1 MAKSTP
7 HTTLDHEQLKSLI
20 NSMADAVIAINN
32 NKIVTL
38 YNGATLNLLDI
49 NTDIGGKNIDSILT
63 LRGDDGLQIN
73 LNKLINSIKTS
84 FVSRNIKLE
93 YPNGETCN
101 LYVSIAPVHIGY
113 MDDLNDSRGHVFLM
127 RDITNEKSLEQER
140 DEFIS
145 VVSHELRTPI
155 TVAEGNVSNAIALL
169 EKENSVSEIIKK
181 SLGDAHSQVVF
192 LANIINDLATL
203 SRAERGSITFEIERI
218 NLKELLSELENAYKE
233 MANKKSLKFQLSVDP
248 DLGLFYSSR
257 LYLKEILQ
265 NIIDNAI
272 KYTEKGSVMITTR
285 RKGDT
290 VIFKITD
297 TGHGISKSDKSKVF
311 TKFFRSEDFHTRSQ
325 NGTGLG
331 LYITDKLASIIHAEI
346 DLDSEINQ
354 GSTFTVTVEDLKG
367 HVD

>member
-1 MAKSTP
+1 MVKYKHS
-7 HTTLDHEQLKSLI
+7 TTLDHEQLKSLI
-20 NSMADAVIAINN
+20 NSMADAVIAIDAQ
-32 NKIVTL
+32 KTVTL
-38 YNGATLNLLDI
+38 YNGATLNLLDV
-49 NTDIGGKNIDSILT
+49 NTDIGGKDIRTILALKDENGSTIDPH
-63 LRGDDGLQIN
+63 
-73 LNKLINSIKTS
+73 KLISSITTS

-113 MDDLNDSRGHVFLM
+113 EDDETPSKGHVLLM

-169 EKENSVSEIIKK
+169 EKENSVSDIVKK
-181 SLGDAHSQVVF
+181 SLNDAHAQVVF

-203 SRAERGSITFEIERI
+203 SRAERGAITFEVEKVNI
-218 NLKELLSELENAYKE
+218 NELISEINTAYAEIALKKGIKLIA
-233 MANKKSLKFQLSVDP
+233 SVDP
-248 DLGLFYSSR
+248 DLGLIATNR

-272 KYTEKGSVMITTR
+272 KYTEKGSVTITTL
-285 RKGDT
+285 RKSNQ

-297 TGHGISKSDKSKVF
+297 TGHGISKSDKAKIF
-311 TKFFRSEDFHTRSQ
+311 TKFFRSEDFHTRTQ

-331 LYITDKLASIIHAEI
+331 LYITDKLATIIHAKITLE
-346 DLDSEINQ
+346 SEINQ
-354 GSTFTVTVEDLKG
+354 GSTFTVTVDDLSKE
-367 HVD
+367 